1 MSSSISWYF
10 FVICLPASLLLP
22 DGLHRTP
29 PMGWTSWNTFFEQ
42 NSEEKMI
49 SQVDALLELGLD
61 QFGYTFLTIDDFWQ
75 LPDRDPDTGM
85 MIADPDR
92 FPDGISHLSD
102 YMHTRGLKIGIY
114 SSAGRYTCSGDTIHL
129 TLTHDEYWC
138 QDSCQDH
145 SATRRLMCRCCLTGR
160 LTTSNMTTAIPGDDL
175 KKMNTMMMMM
185 MSGWMVRLISVE
197 LEPTLTWRCQLNTIL
212 VSGSL
217 HQRLTGH

>member
-1 MSSSISWYF
+1 
-10 FVICLPASLLLP
+10 
-22 DGLHRTP
+22 
-29 PMGWTSWNTFFEQ
+29 MGWTSWNTFFEE
-42 NSEEKMI
+42 NSQEKMK

-102 YMHTRGLKIGIY
+102 YMHSRGLKIGIY

-129 TLTHDEYWC
+129 TLTHDEHWC

-160 LTTSNMTTAIPGDDL
+160 LTTSNMTTAIPGEDQRDNEHDHDDDDD
-175 KKMNTMMMMM
+175 
-185 MSGWMVRLISVE
+185 VRLDGETNISGTGTNID
-197 LEPTLTWRCQLNTIL
+197 LEMSAEHYP
-212 VSGSL
+212 SL
-217 HQRLTGH
+217 WQSPPEIDRSIKINF